1 VSVRCNT
8 RGKDSAKSDIAGAK
22 PNIAGAKPNIAG
34 AKPNKCFSGNFPENF
49 LKNSQNSKKS
59 KTGISFLDVF
69 YFLDGL
75 SV

>member
-49 LKNSQNSKKS
+49 LKNSQKS
-59 KTGISFLDVF
+59 QKVKNRDFIFRRIL
-69 YFLDGL
+69 FLDGL